1 MHVFLKVTD
10 LPENIT
16 LADSSAVL
24 TVECDLECDELT
36 SENFPYVVGLAI
48 QKLAEKMEPRI
59 AKYAGNA

>member
-1 MHVFLKVTD
+1 MHVHLKVTD

-16 LADSSAVL
+16 LADSSAAL

-36 SENFPYVVGLAI
+36 SENSPYAVGLAI
-48 QKLAEKMEPRI
+48 QKLAEKVESRI

>member
-24 TVECDLECDELT
+24 AVGCDLECDELT
-36 SENFPYVVGLAI
+36 SENFSYVVGLAI